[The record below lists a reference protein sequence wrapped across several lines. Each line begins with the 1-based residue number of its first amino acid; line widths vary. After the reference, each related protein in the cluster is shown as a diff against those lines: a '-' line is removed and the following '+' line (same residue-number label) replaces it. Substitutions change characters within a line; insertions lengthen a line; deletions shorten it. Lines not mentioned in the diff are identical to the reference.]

1 MIEQVNLAL
10 GYLNKTDETFF
21 DDMTINSNLQLK
33 NESKTNL
40 YVSEKNVDNNKVAQ
54 YPHQD
59 NLLDINTQCDSEV
72 QKLKNNF
79 NLICD
84 LVTANKDFSML
95 NFLKKTNS
103 NLAKIQTTAQLSNL
117 LVNIGKR
124 STKKNISV
132 QPTAIARRKD
142 RAGLTKGSKRIQAGR
157 PSKVET
163 IKLKKKKN

>member
-21 DDMTINSNLQLK
+21 DDMTINSNLQLN

-95 NFLKKTNS
+95 NFLKKN
-103 NLAKIQTTAQLSNL
+103 
-117 LVNIGKR
+117 
-124 STKKNISV
+124 
-132 QPTAIARRKD
+132 
-142 RAGLTKGSKRIQAGR
+142 
-157 PSKVET
+157 
-163 IKLKKKKN
+163 